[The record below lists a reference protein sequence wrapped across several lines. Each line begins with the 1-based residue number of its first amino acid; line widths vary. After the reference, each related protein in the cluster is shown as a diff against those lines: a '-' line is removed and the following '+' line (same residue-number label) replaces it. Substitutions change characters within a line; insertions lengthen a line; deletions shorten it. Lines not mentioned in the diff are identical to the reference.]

1 MRKRPMLV
9 SDLVEYDLTRNCFV
23 LKGPMKKQQCNCHPD
38 SPFHWAH
45 NRRPSVF
52 AQDITFRSKG
62 APDKSIGQ
70 VVTENID
77 ARRSKGEVVGHLYGI
92 GQNTKEK
99 EAKLVAYKQ
108 FGIYSKA
115 KPSIRNP
122 NKHEL

>member
-1 MRKRPMLV
+1 
-9 SDLVEYDLTRNCFV
+9 
-23 LKGPMKKQQCNCHPD
+23 MKKQQCNCHPD

-45 NRRPSVF
+45 NPRPSMFVR
-52 AQDITFRSKG
+52 DVTFRPKG
-62 APDKSIGQ
+62 TSDQSIGQ
-70 VVTENID
+70 LAAQSVDT
-77 ARRSKGEVVGHLYGI
+77 RRANGEVVGHLYGI

-122 NKHEL
+122 NKHES

>member
-1 MRKRPMLV
+1 
-9 SDLVEYDLTRNCFV
+9 
-23 LKGPMKKQQCNCHPD
+23 MKKQQCNCHPD

-45 NRRPSVF
+45 NLRPSVF

-62 APDKSIGQ
+62 ASDKSIGQ

-77 ARRSKGEVVGHLYGI
+77 ARRAKGEVVGHLYGI

-115 KPSIRNP
+115 KASIRNP